1 MINSLIPTARKEGL
15 VIQEMPD
22 EILVYDLETNQ
33 AHCLN
38 QTAASVWKN
47 CDGVNSVTDIKLKL
61 EKEFNSVIPE
71 DFVWLAIDQLSKD
84 KLLEKEIE
92 TKISGLSRREV
103 IKRIG
108 FASMAALPVVAM
120 LSFPQNA
127 LAVGCPV
134 SICSEAPGSGGCGAD
149 HCCRGTCSAAGVPCS
164 PACGTTP

>member
-1 MINSLIPTARKEGL
+1 MNNPQAPVARKEGL

-22 EILVYDLETNQ
+22 EILVYDMETNQ

-38 QTAASVWKN
+38 QTAASVWRS
-47 CDGVNSVTDIKLKL
+47 CDGVNSVTDITKKL
-61 EKEFNSVIPE
+61 EKEFNTTIPE

-84 KLLEKEIE
+84 HLLEKEVE

-120 LSFPQNA
+120 LSFPQSA
-127 LAVGCPV
+127 LAVACPN
-134 SICSEAPGSGGCGAD
+134 SICSNTAGSGGCAGTQ
-149 HCCRGTCSAAGVPCS
+149 HCCAGTCQGAGVPCNCT
-164 PACGTTP
+164 PA

>member
-22 EILVYDLETNQ
+22 EILVYDLNTNQ

-38 QTAASVWKN
+38 RTAASVWKN
-47 CDGVNSVTDIKLKL
+47 CDGENSVTDIKLKL
-61 EKEFNSVIPE
+61 EKEFNSAIPE

-127 LAVGCPV
+127 LAVACPA
-134 SICSEAPGSGGCGAD
+134 SICSNTAGSGGCGAD
-149 HCCRGTCSAAGVPCS
+149 HCCNGTCTAAGVACPNCS
-164 PACGTTP
+164 TAP